1 MANRTSNQN
10 ELPLLRWTPN
20 STLLVHGTSFI
31 NCSTL
36 TVPVH
41 PRKESW
47 VIPLVVLCTVN
58 ITAILI
64 FEAYV
69 LYKSCGSRR
78 HLFLGQV
85 LLLGLFLSSLLG
97 FAFVPDPN
105 WFTCAITRAG
115 VGIAY
120 VLVFATLLV
129 KCVFLLSLHV
139 GVYLSAAYQG
149 LLLFFAVAVQLVI
162 AVQWLVYRPATQ
174 VLINTVTCHTACAT
188 PASDTVASLAYAML
202 LMTGVTL
209 LSVRGRTLP
218 ENHGE
223 ALYIGIAIGLCIP
236 LWISW
241 ITASSVSSAAHH
253 DPCLAFGMVLTSTI
267 VFTAVFIPKARQLAS
282 MPRGGI
288 YSDDGFSSVNQ
299 SVYTPSFLHLKP
311 PLVPFLKQSTLV
323 KPLTSTFSA
332 HQVEQRYFVPPLQ
345 SASRLWRLSHHP
357 ATLQLAPPPPMHPAP
372 EDIYLSSERYLF
384 GHPAVKLYRTPL
396 Y

>member
-1 MANRTSNQN
+1 MANRTSFQHV
-10 ELPLLRWTPN
+10 LPSVRWTPN
-20 STLLVHGTSFI
+20 ATVLVHGTSVL
-31 NCSTL
+31 NCTISDS
-36 TVPVH
+36 VH

-58 ITAILI
+58 ITAILL

-97 FAFVPDPN
+97 FAFVPEPN

-120 VLVFATLLV
+120 ALVFATLLV
-129 KCVFLLSLHV
+129 KCVFLLSLHM

-162 AVQWLVYRPATQ
+162 AVQWLVYRPATT
-174 VLINTVTCHTACAT
+174 VLLDPHTCHTACAT
-188 PASDTVASLAYAML
+188 PSSDTIASLAYIIL
-202 LMTGVTL
+202 LMVGVTL
-209 LSVRGRTLP
+209 LAIRARALP

-223 ALYIGIAIGLCIP
+223 GLYIGIAIGLCIP
-236 LWISW
+236 LWVAW
-241 ITASSVSSAAHH
+241 IITSSVSLRKHH
-253 DPCLAFGMVLTSTI
+253 DPCLAFGLALTATVI
-267 VFTAVFIPKARQLAS
+267 FTAVFLPKGRQLAS
-282 MPRGGI
+282 MGRGGI

-299 SVYTPSFLHLKP
+299 SIYTPSFLHLKP

-323 KPLTSTFSA
+323 KPLTSTFPA
-332 HQVEQRYFVPPLQ
+332 HQSKNFHSFIYYFIILC
-345 SASRLWRLSHHP
+345 
-357 ATLQLAPPPPMHPAP
+357 
-372 EDIYLSSERYLF
+372 
-384 GHPAVKLYRTPL
+384 
-396 Y
+396 

>member
-1 MANRTSNQN
+1 MANRTSFQHV
-10 ELPLLRWTPN
+10 LPSVRWTPN
-20 STLLVHGTSFI
+20 ATVLVHGTSVL
-31 NCSTL
+31 NCTISDS
-36 TVPVH
+36 VH

-58 ITAILI
+58 ITAILL

-97 FAFVPDPN
+97 FAFVPEPN

-120 VLVFATLLV
+120 ALVFATLLV
-129 KCVFLLSLHV
+129 KCVFLLSLHM

-162 AVQWLVYRPATQ
+162 AVQWLVYRPATT
-174 VLINTVTCHTACAT
+174 VLLDPLTCHTACAT
-188 PASDTVASLAYAML
+188 PSSDTIASLAYIIL
-202 LMTGVTL
+202 LMVGVTL
-209 LSVRGRTLP
+209 LAIRARALP

-223 ALYIGIAIGLCIP
+223 GLYIGIAIGLCIP
-236 LWISW
+236 LWVAW
-241 ITASSVSSAAHH
+241 VITSSVSLRKHH
-253 DPCLAFGMVLTSTI
+253 DPCLAFGLALTATVI
-267 VFTAVFIPKARQLAS
+267 FTAVFLPKGRQLAS
-282 MPRGGI
+282 MGRGGI

-299 SVYTPSFLHLKP
+299 SIYTPSFLHLKP

-323 KPLTSTFSA
+323 KPLTSTFPA
-332 HQVEQRYFVPPLQ
+332 HQSKNFSFFY
-345 SASRLWRLSHHP
+345 
-357 ATLQLAPPPPMHPAP
+357 
-372 EDIYLSSERYLF
+372 ILF
-384 GHPAVKLYRTPL
+384 Y
-396 Y
+396 YCI